1 MSSRS
6 RLLGIDF
13 GSVRVGLA
21 VSDADRRI
29 ASPLDTYSRRDPQR
43 DAQYFRQLV
52 ETEEIGQIVVGL
64 PVHLDGREG
73 VKAGEARTFGTW
85 LEEITGLPLV
95 YWDERFTTVEAEGHL
110 LAAGLT
116 NKRRKSRRDR
126 VPAQILLQS
135 YLDAGCPGERPI
147 SGLQDNN
154 KS

>member
-1 MSSRS
+1 
-6 RLLGIDF
+6 
-13 GSVRVGLA
+13 
-21 VSDADRRI
+21 
-29 ASPLDTYSRRDPQR
+29 
-43 DAQYFRQLV
+43 
-52 ETEEIGQIVVGL
+52 VGL

-126 VPAQILLQS
+126 VAAQILLQS

-147 SGLQDNN
+147 GYRTITNPKEPPRGGMGQPGGSGCRQMELAPCPPPRQQNRRVGGEGLHH
-154 KS
+154 